1 MASKSTQPRAL
12 KDNLAL
18 CSKNVQLHVAKKNL
32 LKKTRKPIGSD
43 DLKKLAEAVGLGA
56 ETARALDRVLA
67 IGAETAST
75 LDRALAGQT

>member
-1 MASKSTQPRAL
+1 MHLGADSSRR
-12 KDNLAL
+12 
-18 CSKNVQLHVAKKNL
+18 KNDHLGRRNDAWIESGEG
-32 LKKTRKPIGSD
+32 LKKTKKPIGSD